1 MNDNLETSPAEFV
14 YYCPECQTGLMHLK
28 HITYF
33 TWLNEELITVPNF
46 PAWVCDLC
54 GRREYDHEAII
65 WLNTILHPEA
75 GRRNNSKRKRTAVA
89 DPNHPQK
96 PIFTE

>member
-1 MNDNLETSPAEFV
+1 MTDNSKLSPVAPL

-54 GRREYDHEAII
+54 GRREYDHQAII

-75 GRRNNSKRKRTAVA
+75 GRKNNSKRKHSAITETK
-89 DPNHPQK
+89 HPQK
-96 PIFTE
+96 PLFPE

>member
-1 MNDNLETSPAEFV
+1 MADNLETSPADSV
-14 YYCPECQTGLMHLK
+14 YYCPECQSGLMRLK

-54 GRREYDHEAII
+54 GRREYDHQAII
-65 WLNTILHPEA
+65 WLNTILHPET
-75 GRRNNSKRKRTAVA
+75 GRRNPTKRKHTLLT
-89 DPNHPQK
+89 DKKLPQK
-96 PIFTE
+96 PIFPE